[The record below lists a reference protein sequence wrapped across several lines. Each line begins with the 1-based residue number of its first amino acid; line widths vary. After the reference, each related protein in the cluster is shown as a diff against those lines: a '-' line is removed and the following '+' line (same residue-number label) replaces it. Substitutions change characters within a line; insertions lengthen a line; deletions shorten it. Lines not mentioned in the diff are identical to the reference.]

1 MIFDPKRRNQP
12 SRKDYRIKSGCGGK
26 EEADIMSK
34 KKENFAYESLGQRIK
49 AEWKIYLLAFVFILI
64 ADNIGQIQIPCGKGM
79 FILFPIFYAIIL
91 GVISGPQVLKI
102 VDNKHVKAASKLVVV
117 GIAPF
122 IAKLGITAGA
132 NLETILH
139 AGPAVLLHGFGNLF
153 GIFLALPVAILLGMK
168 REAVGACFSINR
180 EYHMALINNIYGSD
194 SAEARGS
201 LSIYI
206 VGGMIGTIYFGI
218 LASAVAMTGL
228 FNPEALGLASGVGAG
243 IMMASSSASL
253 CAIYPDA
260 AETIKTLA
268 SVGETMAGITGIYIN
283 MFLAIPLCDKLYRI
297 LEPKLGKFALKPK
310 SSKEKE

>member
-1 MIFDPKRRNQP
+1 M
-12 SRKDYRIKSGCGGK
+12 
-26 EEADIMSK
+26 AK
-34 KKENFAYESLGQRIK
+34 KKEAFAYESLGQRIK
-49 AEWKIYLLAFVFILI
+49 VEWKVYLLAFIFILI
-64 ADNIGQIQIPCGKGM
+64 ADSIGKIEIPIGKGM

-91 GVISGPQVLKI
+91 GVCCGPQVAKL
-102 VDNKHVKAASKLVVV
+102 VNNEQVKAASKLVVV

-132 NLETILH
+132 NVETILE

-153 GIFLALPVAILLGMK
+153 GIVLALPAAILLGMK

-180 EYHMALINNIYGSD
+180 EYHMALINNIYGAD

-218 LASAVAMTGL
+218 MASAVAMTGW
-228 FNPEALGLASGVGAG
+228 FRPEALGLASGVGAG

-253 CAIYPDA
+253 CAIYPEA
-260 AETIKTLA
+260 TETIQTLA
-268 SVGETMAGITGIYIN
+268 SVGETIAGVTGIYIN
-283 MFLAIPLCDKLYRI
+283 MFLAIPLCDKLYCI
-297 LEPKLGKFALKPK
+297 LEPKLGRFGKAKNNGK
-310 SSKEKE
+310 

>member
-1 MIFDPKRRNQP
+1 MAKPKETFV
-12 SRKDYRIKSGCGGK
+12 Y
-26 EEADIMSK
+26 A
-34 KKENFAYESLGQRIK
+34 SLGQRIK
-49 AEWKIYLLAFVFILI
+49 VEWKIYLLAFLFILI
-64 ADNIGQIQIPCGKGM
+64 ADRIGQIQIPIGKGM

-91 GVISGPQVLKI
+91 GVCCGPQVAKI
-102 VDNKHVKAASKLVVV
+102 VNHEQVKAASKLVVV

-132 NLETILH
+132 NIETILN

-194 SAEARGS
+194 SPEARGS

-218 LASAVAMTGL
+218 MASAVAMTGW
-228 FNPEALGLASGVGAG
+228 FRPEALGLASGVGAG

-253 CAIYPDA
+253 CAIYPEA

-283 MFLAIPLCDKLYRI
+283 MFLAIPLCDWLYRV
-297 LEPKLGKFALKPK
+297 LEPRIGRFGKTKK
-310 SSKEKE
+310 TEE

>member
-1 MIFDPKRRNQP
+1 M
-12 SRKDYRIKSGCGGK
+12 
-26 EEADIMSK
+26 K
-34 KKENFAYESLGQRIK
+34 KKQETYAYDSLMDRIRS
-49 AEWKIYLLAFVFILI
+49 EWKIYLLGFIFILI
-64 ADNIGQIQIPCGKGM
+64 ADNIGQIKIPVGKGT

-91 GVISGPQVLKI
+91 GVCCGPEVLKI
-102 VDNKHVKAASKLVVV
+102 VENKHVKAASKLVVV

-132 NLETILH
+132 NFETIFS
-139 AGPAVLLHGFGNLF
+139 AGPAVLLHGFGNVL
-153 GIFLALPVAILLGMK
+153 GIFLSLPIAILLGMK

-206 VGGMIGTIYFGI
+206 VGGMIGTIYFG
-218 LASAVAMTGL
+218 LMASAVAMTGI
-228 FNPEALGLASGVGAG
+228 FRPEALGLASGVGAG

-253 CAIYPDA
+253 CEIYPES

-268 SVGETMAGITGIYIN
+268 SVGETMSGITGIYIN
-283 MFLAIPLCDKLYRI
+283 MFLAIPLCDRFYRI
-297 LEPKLGKFALKPK
+297 LEPRLSRFAWKGRK
-310 SSKEKE
+310 TKEN

>member
-1 MIFDPKRRNQP
+1 
-12 SRKDYRIKSGCGGK
+12 
-26 EEADIMSK
+26 MSK
-34 KKENFAYESLGQRIK
+34 PKETYAYSSLKERIR
-49 AEWKIYLLAFVFILI
+49 AEWKVYLLAFLFILI
-64 ADNIGQIQIPCGKGM
+64 ADNIGQIEIPFGKGK

-91 GVISGPQVLKI
+91 GVISGPQVTKI
-102 VDNKHVKAASKLVVV
+102 VNNKHVKAASKLVVV

-122 IAKLGITAGA
+122 IVKLGITAGA
-132 NLETILH
+132 NIETIWN

-153 GIFLALPVAILLGMK
+153 GIFLALPVALLLGMK
-168 REAVGACFSINR
+168 RESVGACFSINR
-180 EYHMALINNIYGSD
+180 EYHMALINNIYGPD

-206 VGGMIGTIYFGI
+206 VGGMIGTIYFG
-218 LASAVAMTGL
+218 LLTSAVAMTGL
-228 FNPEALGLASGVGAG
+228 FEPEALGLASGVGAG

-283 MFLAIPLCDKLYRI
+283 MFLAIPLCDKLYQI
-297 LEPKLGKFALKPK
+297 LEPRIGRLGRKG
-310 SSKEKE
+310 KESRKGERV

>member
-1 MIFDPKRRNQP
+1 
-12 SRKDYRIKSGCGGK
+12 
-26 EEADIMSK
+26 MSK
-34 KKENFAYESLGQRIK
+34 PKETYAYSSLKERIR
-49 AEWKIYLLAFVFILI
+49 AEWKVYLLAFLFILI
-64 ADNIGQIQIPCGKGM
+64 ADNIGQIEIPFGKGK

-91 GVISGPQVLKI
+91 GVISGPQVTKI
-102 VDNKHVKAASKLVVV
+102 VNNKHVKAASKLVVV

-122 IAKLGITAGA
+122 IVKLGITTGA
-132 NLETILH
+132 NIETIWN

-153 GIFLALPVAILLGMK
+153 GIFLALPVALLLGMK
-168 REAVGACFSINR
+168 RESVGACFSINR
-180 EYHMALINNIYGSD
+180 EYHMALINNIYGPD

-206 VGGMIGTIYFGI
+206 VGGMIGTIYFGL

-228 FNPEALGLASGVGAG
+228 FEPEALGLASGVGAG

-283 MFLAIPLCDKLYRI
+283 MFLAIPLCDKLYQI
-297 LEPKLGKFALKPK
+297 LEPRIGRLGRKG
-310 SSKEKE
+310 KESRKGERV

>member
-1 MIFDPKRRNQP
+1 
-12 SRKDYRIKSGCGGK
+12 
-26 EEADIMSK
+26 MSK
-34 KKENFAYESLGQRIK
+34 PRETYAYSSLKERIR
-49 AEWKIYLLAFVFILI
+49 AEWKVYLLAFLFILI
-64 ADNIGQIQIPCGKGM
+64 ADNIGQIEIPFGKGK

-91 GVISGPQVLKI
+91 GVISGPQVTKI
-102 VDNKHVKAASKLVVV
+102 VNNKHVKAASKLVVV

-122 IAKLGITAGA
+122 IVKLGITAGA
-132 NLETILH
+132 NIETIWN

-153 GIFLALPVAILLGMK
+153 GIFLALPVALLLGMK
-168 REAVGACFSINR
+168 RESVGACFSINR
-180 EYHMALINNIYGSD
+180 EYHMALINNIYGPD

-206 VGGMIGTIYFGI
+206 VGGMIGTIYFG
-218 LASAVAMTGL
+218 LLTSAVAMTGL
-228 FNPEALGLASGVGAG
+228 FEPEALGLASGVGAG

-283 MFLAIPLCDKLYRI
+283 MFLAIPLCDKLYQI
-297 LEPKLGKFALKPK
+297 LEPRIGRLGRKG
-310 SSKEKE
+310 KESRKGERV

>member
-1 MIFDPKRRNQP
+1 
-12 SRKDYRIKSGCGGK
+12 
-26 EEADIMSK
+26 MSK
-34 KKENFAYESLGQRIK
+34 PKETYAYSSLKERIR
-49 AEWKIYLLAFVFILI
+49 AEWKVYLLAFLFILI
-64 ADNIGQIQIPCGKGM
+64 ADNIGQIEIPFGKGK

-91 GVISGPQVLKI
+91 GVISGPQVTKI
-102 VDNKHVKAASKLVVV
+102 VNNKHVKAASKLVVV

-122 IAKLGITAGA
+122 IVKLGITAGA
-132 NLETILH
+132 NIETIWN

-153 GIFLALPVAILLGMK
+153 GIFLALPVALLLGMK
-168 REAVGACFSINR
+168 RESVGACFSINR
-180 EYHMALINNIYGSD
+180 EYHMALINNIYGPD

-206 VGGMIGTIYFGI
+206 VGGMIGTIYFGL

-228 FNPEALGLASGVGAG
+228 FEPEALGLASGVGAG

-283 MFLAIPLCDKLYRI
+283 MFLAIPLCDKLYQI
-297 LEPKLGKFALKPK
+297 LEPRIGRLGRKG
-310 SSKEKE
+310 KESRKEERV

>member
-1 MIFDPKRRNQP
+1 MAKQ
-12 SRKDYRIKSGCGGK
+12 
-26 EEADIMSK
+26 
-34 KKENFAYESLGQRIK
+34 KENFVYESLGQRIK
-49 AEWKIYLLAFVFILI
+49 VEWKVYLLAFIFILI
-64 ADNIGQIQIPCGKGM
+64 ADSIGQIKIPIGKGM

-91 GVISGPQVLKI
+91 GVCSGPQIAKI
-102 VDNKHVKAASKLVVV
+102 VNNEQVKAASKLVVV

-132 NLETILH
+132 NIETILN

-153 GIFLALPVAILLGMK
+153 GIFLALPVALLLGMK

-180 EYHMALINNIYGSD
+180 EYHMALINNIYGAD

-218 LASAVAMTGL
+218 LASAVAMTGW
-228 FNPEALGLASGVGAG
+228 FQPEALGLASGVGAG

-253 CAIYPDA
+253 CAIYPEA
-260 AETIKTLA
+260 AETISTLA

-283 MFLAIPLCDKLYRI
+283 MFLAIPLCDKLYCI
-297 LEPKLGKFALKPK
+297 LEPKIGRLRK
-310 SSKEKE
+310 SKKTEA